1 MSTEVSE
8 QSAVITPHQH
18 GWFFS
23 TPEEKIKKNIKN
35 IKLQI
40 GSLVQ
45 ILNVANYKKGSP
57 AHVRFWELKKD
68 LVTEY
73 YELNKEIGKSYND
86 IINTNPDEL
95 QKWLSS
101 LGLTEQAKALLNTD
115 GSFFIPWELQE
126 EYGYGIG
133 KDSANILFQLIR
145 KIRLDKSDG
154 LHNAASKD
162 DIREDMKWQ
171 NAQRQ
176 QGIHAVDARQKGARE
191 QENKEV
197 VTRTRKFETNKQN
210 RLKLKNERR
219 QALGLGSNPD

>member
-23 TPEEKIKKNIKN
+23 TPEEKIKKIKKN

-145 KIRLDKSDG
+145 KI
-154 LHNAASKD
+154 
-162 DIREDMKWQ
+162 Q
-171 NAQRQ
+171 
-176 QGIHAVDARQKGARE
+176 
-191 QENKEV
+191 
-197 VTRTRKFETNKQN
+197 
-210 RLKLKNERR
+210 
-219 QALGLGSNPD
+219 NPDDNILQNLKINGNQAISIYLRISSAHTIKTPLARIYTG